1 MGYNNSRKILIICLA
16 FDLNE
21 IFDIWEGWQLSLQ
34 EKQNY
39 DESRQVQF
47 LSRKKNILD
56 LKVFQL
62 LFEETS
68 KHRLRY
74 NCGRRNVII
83 KELFRITI
91 LPRHKYHIDKLF
103 RFTISPR
110 RKYHIVRYFAFLV
123 ELVSTS
129 ERPIFFDLFSNDCI
143 SLPEKFKRIYLKEYT
158 YAFWLINVEMLSP
171 SPQTH
176 TS

>member
-1 MGYNNSRKILIICLA
+1 
-16 FDLNE
+16 
-21 IFDIWEGWQLSLQ
+21 LQ

-47 LSRKKNILD
+47 LSRKKIILD

-62 LFEETS
+62 FFEETS

-91 LPRHKYHIDKLF
+91 LPRHKYHIDELF
-103 RFTISPR
+103 RITISPR

-123 ELVSTS
+123 ELVLTS

-158 YAFWLINVEMLSP
+158 YAF
-171 SPQTH
+171 
-176 TS
+176 

>member
-1 MGYNNSRKILIICLA
+1 MKFLTFGMTTFIARKTKLRRKQA
-16 FDLNE
+16 GA
-21 IFDIWEGWQLSLQ
+21 IF
-34 EKQNY
+34 
-39 DESRQVQF
+39 VQ
-47 LSRKKNILD
+47 KKKIILD

-91 LPRHKYHIDKLF
+91 LPRNKYHIDQLF
-103 RFTISPR
+103 RITILPR

-143 SLPEKFKRIYLKEYT
+143 SLPVKFKRTYLCILLDK
-158 YAFWLINVEMLSP
+158 S
-171 SPQTH
+171 
-176 TS
+176 